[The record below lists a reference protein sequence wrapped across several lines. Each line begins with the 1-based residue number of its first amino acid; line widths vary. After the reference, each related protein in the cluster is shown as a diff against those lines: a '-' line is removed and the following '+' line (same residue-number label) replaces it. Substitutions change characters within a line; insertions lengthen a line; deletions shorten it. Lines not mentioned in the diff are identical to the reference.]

1 MQHTRNARLGA
12 MHRAMTTQHAIR
24 FVVPI
29 VCGGDARGAVCIRGA
44 YLGLGEEAHDADHG
58 KAAVVDLDEQ
68 AALLLLGRGLAWLG
82 SGLTLMMR
90 VIARLHRVAR

>member
-1 MQHTRNARLGA
+1 

-24 FVVPI
+24 FEAPI
-29 VCGGDARGAVCIRGA
+29 VVEVIHGAVCIRGA

-90 VIARLHRVAR
+90 VRARLHRVAR

>member
-29 VCGGDARGAVCIRGA
+29 VCGDARGSIRGA
-44 YLGLGEEAHDADHG
+44 YLGLGEEAHDPDHG
-58 KAAVVDLDEQ
+58 EAAVVDLDEQ

-82 SGLTLMMR
+82 SGSG
-90 VIARLHRVAR
+90 